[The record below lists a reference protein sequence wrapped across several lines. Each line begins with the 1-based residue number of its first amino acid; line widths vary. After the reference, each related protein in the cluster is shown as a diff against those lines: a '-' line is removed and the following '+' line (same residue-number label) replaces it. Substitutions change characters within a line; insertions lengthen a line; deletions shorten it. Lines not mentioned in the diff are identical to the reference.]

1 MRVTVEDKNHNV
13 KQLYPRIGGG
23 FTTHRVFAVKS
34 TINDERK
41 KEVKQWAEKRDMTFR
56 IVHKEYPFI
65 ILDDDT
71 KMVQP
76 KLAKKIDKLGR
87 RRKRYIWMG
96 EGWRTRARQEE
107 LWRQYVNRGYAPP
120 TVARPGT
127 SNHETGW
134 AADISVFKQGL
145 DHEYTNVGYDDHCRR
160 IMHALNLCL
169 CVPGEMWHAQIGDDW
184 RN

>member
-1 MRVTVEDKNHNV
+1 MRVTVEDKHHNV
-13 KQLYPRIGGG
+13 KQLYRTAGG
-23 FTTHRVFAVKS
+23 FTTHRLLALKTTIGDDKIGDAKKWAKKRGWDIRITKS
-34 TINDERK
+34 D
-41 KEVKQWAEKRDMTFR
+41 
-56 IVHKEYPFI
+56 YPFI

-76 KLAKKIDKLGR
+76 KLAKKIDKMGR

-107 LWRQYVNRGYAPP
+107 LWREYVNRGYSPP

-134 AADISVFKQGL
+134 AADISVFLRGL
-145 DHEYTNVGYDDHCRR
+145 DHEYTNVGYDDQCRR
-160 IMHALNLCL
+160 IMHGLNLCL